1 MSYQHN
7 VGIWR
12 QKSDIMIKMKQAVIV
27 EGKYDKIKLSSI
39 IDAVI
44 IETDGFKIFKDK
56 EKQRLIRK
64 LADTCGILIITDSDS
79 AGFKIRSFLCGTIPN
94 ENIYHAY
101 IPDILGKEK
110 RKSVPSKEGKLGVEG
125 VPSSIIVDSLTQAG
139 ILFEQTWSTSKRIEK
154 IDFYEDGITGKEN
167 SNLLKSL
174 LLKYLD
180 LPARLSTN
188 SLLKIINLFVSY
200 DAYKVAIKVCNT
212 QKESLDDKN
221 RTRL

>member
-110 RKSVPSKEGKLGVEG
+110 ERVFLPKKE
-125 VPSSIIVDSLTQAG
+125 SSA
-139 ILFEQTWSTSKRIEK
+139 
-154 IDFYEDGITGKEN
+154 
-167 SNLLKSL
+167 LKAYRRPSL
-174 LLKYLD
+174 LTL
-180 LPARLSTN
+180 
-188 SLLKIINLFVSY
+188 
-200 DAYKVAIKVCNT
+200 
-212 QKESLDDKN
+212 
-221 RTRL
+221 

>member
-1 MSYQHN
+1 
-7 VGIWR
+7 
-12 QKSDIMIKMKQAVIV
+12 MIKIKQAVIV

-56 EKQRLIRK
+56 EKQKLIRK
-64 LADTCGILIITDSDS
+64 LADKCGILIITDSDS

-110 RKSVPSKEGKLGVEG
+110 RKTVPSKEGKLGVEG
-125 VPSSIIVDSLTQAG
+125 VAPAIIVNALTQAG
-139 ILFEQTWSTSKRIEK
+139 VLFEHAEKTSNLISKN
-154 IDFYEDGITGKEN
+154 DFYEDGLTGKKN
-167 SNLLKSL
+167 SRLLKAL
-174 LLKYLD
+174 LLRHLD

-188 SLLKIINLFVSY
+188 SLLKIINLFVTY
-200 DAYKVAIKVCNT
+200 DEYKDAINICTT
-212 QKESLDDKN
+212 QKEERDDKD
-221 RTRL
+221 RARL

>member
-1 MSYQHN
+1 
-7 VGIWR
+7 
-12 QKSDIMIKMKQAVIV
+12 MIKIKQAVIV

-56 EKQRLIRK
+56 EKQKLIRK

-110 RKSVPSKEGKLGVEG
+110 RKTAPSKEGKLGVEG
-125 VPSSIIVDSLTQAG
+125 VPATFIIDALKQAG
-139 ILFEQTWSTSKRIEK
+139 VLFEQTEQKSKK
-154 IDFYEDGITGKEN
+154 ITKNDFYEDGITGKKN
-167 SNLLKSL
+167 SRLLKAL
-174 LLKYLD
+174 LLKHLD
-180 LPARLSTN
+180 LPTRLSTN
-188 SLLKIINLFVSY
+188 SLLKIINLFATY
-200 DAYKVAIKVCNT
+200 DEYKEAIKTCIS
-212 QKESLDDKN
+212 QKEDLDDKN